1 MKSILVIGLG
11 RFGKHIAMKFSDLG
25 NEVMVVDEREE
36 KVNGVLPFV
45 TNGQIGDCTNE
56 QVLRSLGVR
65 NFDLCVVAIGNNFQ
79 ASLEITSL
87 LKELG
92 AAYVLSKA
100 SRDRQAKFLLRNG
113 ADNVV
118 YAEREMAEK
127 LALRYSANNIFDF
140 IDLTPEYSIFE
151 TPVPKS
157 WVGKT
162 IEQNNV
168 RKKHHLNILAI
179 KQNNEISPLPK
190 ADYILSQGDHLIM
203 MGHRK
208 DIISIN

>member
-11 RFGKHIAMKFSDLG
+11 RFGKHIAMKFTELG

-36 KVNGVLPFV
+36 KVNNVLPYV

-56 QVLRSLGVR
+56 QVLRSLGIR

-92 AAYVLSKA
+92 ATYVLSKA

-127 LALRYSANNIFDF
+127 LAIRYSANNIFDF
-140 IDLTPEYSIFE
+140 IELTPEYSIFE

-157 WVGKT
+157 WIGRT
-162 IEQNNV
+162 IEQNSV
-168 RKKHHLNILAI
+168 RQKHHLNILAV
-179 KQNNEISPLPK
+179 KRDEEILPLPK
-190 ADYILSQGDHLIM
+190 ADYQLSAGDHLIM

-208 DIISIN
+208 DILKMN